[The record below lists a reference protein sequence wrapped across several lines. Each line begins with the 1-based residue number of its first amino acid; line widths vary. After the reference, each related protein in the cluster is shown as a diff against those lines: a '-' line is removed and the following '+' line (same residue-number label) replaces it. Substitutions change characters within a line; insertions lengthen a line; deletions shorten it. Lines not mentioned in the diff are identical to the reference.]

1 MQDREERLMGL
12 AREALRTPPA
22 QRETFLRD
30 ACHQDQDLYS
40 EVSEIV
46 EWEERMGDFMRDPLV
61 GLIDLEALDRPF
73 KRTSWLLTGLK
84 SSAKSAMAA
93 WASYMR
99 LMTGSG
105 SSASPLSA
113 QN

>member
-22 QRETFLRD
+22 QRETFLRN

-73 KRTSWLLTGLK
+73 KPDELV
-84 SSAKSAMAA
+84 AA
-93 WASYMR
+93 WASYMK
-99 LMTGSG
+99 LMIASG
-105 SSASPLSA
+105 GSASPLNA
-113 QN
+113 PN